1 MCDCPQGTG
10 LLAGQ
15 AAFPVYGLAGAAG
28 VFDLITMLLFNTDNF
43 LIIVIN
49 KYLQDLFY
57 TDFNTG
63 LFYTLGTVIGVYA
76 DEKFTGAIF
85 VSVMG
90 NHLFFTSIA
99 LSEKTRNIL
108 AFSQPTSGLFFPSR
122 QLPDTAHLLLNRDA
136 VIILIK

>member
-15 AAFPVYGLAGAAG
+15 AAFPVYGLAEAAG

-43 LIIVIN
+43 LIIVVN
-49 KYLQDLFY
+49 KCLQDLPY
-57 TDFNTG
+57 TGLNTG
-63 LFYTLGTVIGVYA
+63 LFYTLGTVGGIYG

-90 NHLFFTSIA
+90 NHFILTSITPSKKI
-99 LSEKTRNIL
+99 LDIL
-108 AFSQPTSGLFFPSR
+108 AFSQST
-122 QLPDTAHLLLNRDA
+122 
-136 VIILIK
+136 